1 MRPIYLARFGPKTR
15 PVLVLT
21 RAGQTIGL
29 DSEVTVAGIT
39 STVHGL
45 RTEVPV
51 GPENGLNHG
60 SVVNVADIQ
69 TIRQMDLGRHVGYLF
84 PRGEP
89 ALTAAVAASFAPDL
103 KPVARAARWTNV
115 RGTVAARASSTS

>member
-1 MRPIYLARFGPKTR
+1 MRPIYLAQFGSKTR

-29 DSEVTVAGIT
+29 ASKITVAGIT

-45 RTEVPV
+45 RTEVSV
-51 GPENGLNHG
+51 GPENGLEHG
-60 SVVNVADIQ
+60 SVVNLADIQ

-89 ALTAAVAASFAPDL
+89 ALTAAVAAAFGLDL
-103 KPVARAARWTNV
+103 
-115 RGTVAARASSTS
+115 

>member
-1 MRPIYLARFGPKTR
+1 MATHPRLPRHGGASWGPRPADRAAQRLMRPIYLARFGSKTR

-29 DSEVTVAGIT
+29 ASEVTVVGIT

-45 RTEVPV
+45 RSEVPV
-51 GPENGLNHG
+51 GPENGLNHS

-69 TIRQMDLGRHVGYLF
+69 TIR
-84 PRGEP
+84 
-89 ALTAAVAASFAPDL
+89 
-103 KPVARAARWTNV
+103 
-115 RGTVAARASSTS
+115 

>member
-1 MRPIYLARFGPKTR
+1 MRPIYLAQLGSKTR

-29 DSEVTVAGIT
+29 AGKVTVAGIT

-51 GPENGLNHG
+51 GPENGLEHD
-60 SVVNVADIQ
+60 SVVNLADIQ

-89 ALTAAVAASFAPDL
+89 ALAAAVAVAFGLDL
-103 KPVARAARWTNV
+103 
-115 RGTVAARASSTS
+115 

>member
-1 MRPIYLARFGPKTR
+1 MRPIYLAQFGSKTR

-29 DSEVTVAGIT
+29 ASKVTVAGIT

-69 TIRQMDLGRHVGYLF
+69 TIRQMDWAGMSATCSR
-84 PRGEP
+84 
-89 ALTAAVAASFAPDL
+89 AASRRSP
-103 KPVARAARWTNV
+103 PPSRPHSVWTCSHH
-115 RGTVAARASSTS
+115 RGWLGGPT

>member
-1 MRPIYLARFGPKTR
+1 MRPINLALFGSQAGAVRVLMR
-15 PVLVLT
+15 PD
-21 RAGQTIGL
+21 RRSAWPAR
-29 DSEVTVAGIT
+29 VTVAGIT

-89 ALTAAVAASFAPDL
+89 ALTAAVAAAFGLDL
-103 KPVARAARWTNV
+103 
-115 RGTVAARASSTS
+115 

>member
-1 MRPIYLARFGPKTR
+1 MRPIYLAQFGSKTR

-29 DSEVTVAGIT
+29 ASKVTVAGIS

-51 GPENGLNHG
+51 GPENGVEHD
-60 SVVNVADIQ
+60 SVVDLADIQ
-69 TIRQMDLGRHVGYLF
+69 TIRQMDLGRPVGYLF
-84 PRGEP
+84 PRSEP
-89 ALTAAVAASFAPDL
+89 ALTAAVAVAFGLDL
-103 KPVARAARWTNV
+103 
-115 RGTVAARASSTS
+115 

>member
-1 MRPIYLARFGPKTR
+1 MRPIYLAQFGSKTR

-21 RAGQTIGL
+21 RGGQTIGL
-29 DSEVTVAGIT
+29 AGTVTVADIT

-51 GPENGLNHG
+51 GPENGLEHN
-60 SVVNVADIQ
+60 SVVNLADIQ
-69 TIRQMDLGRHVGYLF
+69 TIRQVDLGRHVGYLF

-89 ALTAAVAASFAPDL
+89 ALAAAVAVAFGLDL
-103 KPVARAARWTNV
+103 
-115 RGTVAARASSTS
+115 

>member
-1 MRPIYLARFGPKTR
+1 MRPIYLAHFGSKTR

-21 RAGQTIGL
+21 RAGQTIGWV
-29 DSEVTVAGIT
+29 SEVTVAGIT

-69 TIRQMDLGRHVGYLF
+69 TIRQMDLGRDQIGRLHTNQ
-84 PRGEP
+84 EQ
-89 ALTAAVAASFAPDL
+89 ALHEAIIAAFDL
-103 KPVARAARWTNV
+103 DVLD
-115 RGTVAARASSTS
+115 